1 MEEKNF
7 HYEGA
12 NSTEVCDTLIKDI
25 IEHTED
31 YSMTRRHHE
40 NIDVIT
46 IIGDFFFRAKS
57 PAASLT
63 FSIDLAGDSIH
74 CYIVAAGAEGYKFT
88 QKTYDKLINIA
99 TFIMKENH
107 MKEIL

>member
-7 HYEGA
+7 YYEGKD
-12 NSTEVCDTLIKDI
+12 SVQVCDTLIKDI

-31 YSMTRRHHE
+31 YCMTKRHHGD
-40 NIDVIT
+40 IDFIT
-46 IIGDFFFRAKS
+46 IIGDFFFHAKS

-63 FSIDLAGDSIH
+63 FSIDLSETKIN

-88 QKTYDKLINIA
+88 QKTYDKLMNIA
-99 TFIMKENH
+99 TFVMKGNH
-107 MKEIL
+107 MEESK